1 MTKYRVTKFTS
12 GLVLGF
18 ISLCCIVMTAL
29 GQETSPVPKVG
40 DFLNETEKAWV
51 EDHPVLR
58 ATNYTSWAPLDY
70 FDGEK
75 PAGFSIDY
83 LNLVAEKI
91 GFRLVY
97 ITNDSVEE
105 IHKQLRNHDV
115 DITHALVINE
125 ARKDY
130 LNFTSPYLGMPL
142 YFFGRTGSLPIR
154 TIDDLKGRRIGVIN
168 GIASATV
175 IKEYYGYLDLVE
187 QQSVVQA
194 FQSLQD
200 GKIDVFTVVLPVAN
214 YTISRNAITGVE
226 VIGQSVFPELNQGN
240 PIRLAARKDWPMLAQ
255 ILEKGKAEVSDAEFR
270 ALSNKWQ
277 AEYKSE
283 NDIGLTE
290 EEKVWLAKNPI
301 VRVAADPTIPPL
313 EFIDQNGRIRGMAGA
328 YLEEISGK
336 LNVQFEWVKNK
347 NFSEGISV
355 FLNGGADV
363 ISAIVKTED
372 RQKLMN
378 FTESYISLANV
389 IFTRD
394 DSQVFSTMD
403 GLYGHKLAQI
413 KGFRNTEAISR
424 EFPGIDIV
432 EVDTVSD
439 TLRLLA
445 TGEVDATVG
454 DILTSSYAIAQE
466 GYTQLV
472 VAGETPYAT
481 ELSMAI
487 TPNKPLLASAMA
499 KAMQSIPASK
509 KAEISSNWLSVKL
522 DTKQNYDLIWAI
534 LAGSVVVILLFLIWA
549 ISLKREVARRQK
561 IEEQLKEAK
570 AKAEEANKARSN
582 FLANMSHEIRT
593 PLNAIIGFS
602 EVMSSGV
609 YGDIKEEKYREYIKD
624 IKDSGQHLAT
634 VVNDILDLTKIDT
647 GKWEIFEEEFDI
659 LDCVQDT
666 VKMLGVQAE
675 EKGISLTLN
684 TDYLKY
690 GIRIFADEHAIKRA
704 LINLLSN
711 SMKFTKRGGKI
722 VCYLSSEEDGAL
734 RVVVKDN
741 GIGIPKEK
749 LEHVLIPFGQGHE
762 DHRQKDAGTGLGLP
776 IVKHLAELHQGY
788 FILESELGVGT
799 TATIWLPHTRVL
811 QSSKSG

>member
-1 MTKYRVTKFTS
+1 MTDYRAVKFIL
-12 GLVLGF
+12 GLVAGLL
-18 ISLCCIVMTAL
+18 SYCCIVISAS
-29 GQETSPVPKVG
+29 GQDTLSTPKVG
-40 DFLNETEKAWV
+40 IFLNEKEKAWV
-51 EDHPVLR
+51 AEHPVLR
-58 ATNYTSWAPLDY
+58 ATNYMSWAPLDY

-75 PAGFSIDY
+75 PAGFSVDY
-83 LNLVAEKI
+83 LNLIAEKI
-91 GFRLVY
+91 GFKIDY

-105 IHKQLRNHDV
+105 IHRQLKNHEV
-115 DITHALVINE
+115 DIAHALVINE
-125 ARKDY
+125 ARKEY
-130 LNFTSPYLGMPL
+130 LNFTSPYLEMPL
-142 YFFGRTGSLPIR
+142 YFFGRTGSPPIK

-175 IKEYYGYLDLVE
+175 IKDYYGFLDLVE

-226 VIGQSVFPELNQGN
+226 VIGESVFPELNQGN
-240 PIRLAARKDWPMLAQ
+240 PIRLAARSDWPILTQ
-255 ILEKGKAEVSDAEFR
+255 ILEKGKAQVSDAEFR

-277 AEYKSE
+277 AEYRSE
-283 NDIGLTE
+283 NDIGLTD
-290 EEKVWLAKNPI
+290 EEKNWLANNPI
-301 VRVAADPTIPPL
+301 IRVVADPTIPPL

-328 YLEEISGK
+328 FLDEIAGK
-336 LNVQFEWVKNK
+336 LNVRFEWVHNK
-347 NFSEGISV
+347 NFSDGMTI

-363 ISAIVKTED
+363 ISAIVKTEE
-372 RQKLMN
+372 RQKMMN

-413 KGFRNTEAISR
+413 KGFRNTEAIRR
-424 EFPGIDIV
+424 EYPEIEIV

-466 GYTQLV
+466 GYTQLI

-487 TPNKPLLASAMA
+487 SPKKPLLASAME

-509 KAEISSNWLSVKL
+509 KVEISSNWLSVKL
-522 DTKQNYDLIWAI
+522 DTRQNYTLIWAL

-549 ISLKREVARRQK
+549 FSLKREVARRQR
-561 IEEQLKEAK
+561 IEEQLKESK
-570 AKAEEANKARSN
+570 AKAQEANKARSN

-624 IKDSGQHLAT
+624 IKDSGEHLAT

-659 LDCVQDT
+659 LNCVQDT
-666 VKMLGVQAE
+666 IKMLGGQAE
-675 EKGISLTLN
+675 EKGISLSLN
-684 TDYLKY
+684 SDYLKR
-690 GIRIFADEHAIKRA
+690 GVRIFADEHAMKRA

-711 SMKFTKRGGKI
+711 SLKFTKRGGKVI
-722 VCYLSSEEDGAL
+722 CYLSSEEDGAL
-734 RVVVKDN
+734 RIVVKDN

-749 LEHVLIPFGQGHE
+749 LDHVLIPFGQGHE
-762 DHRQKDAGTGLGLP
+762 DHKQKDAGTGLGLP
-776 IVKHLAELHQGY
+776 IVKHLAELHQGH
-788 FILESELGVGT
+788 FILESEVGVGT
-799 TATIWLPHTRVL
+799 TATFWLPHFRVF
-811 QSSKSG
+811 QNSKSG